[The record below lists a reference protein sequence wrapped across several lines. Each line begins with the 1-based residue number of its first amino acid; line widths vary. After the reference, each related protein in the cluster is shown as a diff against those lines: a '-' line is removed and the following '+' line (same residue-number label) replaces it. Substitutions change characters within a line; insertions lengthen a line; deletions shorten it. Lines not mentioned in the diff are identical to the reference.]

1 MTCAANTA
9 TEDMASD
16 NPSASITQRWP
27 AVLCWTLAG
36 LILAAI
42 PAVIFPGDAPFVND
56 EPLLIMSALD
66 SNQAHRLALHGLP
79 GNRGLLYGPL
89 PTWIY
94 QVLLLITHD
103 PIVLVAIHSA
113 VLAAAILVPLF
124 WLARDTRLWPP
135 FALVI
140 ALSPQVWFQT
150 RQLWDNTFNIPICA
164 IALAAYVHFLAH
176 RSRSGLAVAVAGLA
190 MAPFVHPMAF
200 AFVIPVALHIIIF
213 ERRALVENIWI
224 VAPFPVLLFGLTGS
238 FADGVEEPKKPSSRL
253 TRSW

>member
-1 MTCAANTA
+1 VRLLHLTTV
-9 TEDMASD
+9 SHI
-16 NPSASITQRWP
+16 SASTTQRWP
-27 AVLCWTLAG
+27 VVLCWTLAG

-89 PTWIY
+89 PSWIY
-94 QVLLLITHD
+94 QGLLLIMHD

-113 VLAAAILVPLF
+113 VVAAAILVPLF
-124 WLARDTRLWPP
+124 WLARETRLWPP

-150 RQLWDNTFNIPICA
+150 RELWDNTFNIPICA
-164 IALAAYVHFLAH
+164 IVLARRMYIS
-176 RSRSGLAVAVAGLA
+176 SR
-190 MAPFVHPMAF
+190 
-200 AFVIPVALHIIIF
+200 IDPVA
-213 ERRALVENIWI
+213 ALLSLSPDSPW
-224 VAPFPVLLFGLTGS
+224 PRS
-238 FADGVEEPKKPSSRL
+238 F
-253 TRSW
+253 T